1 MGRCLIWPTQ
11 EISSILKSSV
21 PRKTPPNRTLLFT
34 NWLKQQGSV
43 TSLNQDPSVRPRM
56 TSRLSISIIF
66 PSSLAEKTTNS
77 WCNHSKRKKLS
88 ERSSQTSKGLR
99 MEKFTSIASFQT
111 SWTRAYTTNHVD
123 FIDTRKMPRGP
134 CTSKLSRMMW
144 SKKWMRLSGQ
154 STWPRLYTV
163 CGSTPGQ
170 QLSKCTSPTLR
181 SLFSSQE
188 SSFNTSHKN
197 YNQCVKLRLS
207 TGVCL
212 KRVGLASNMSRSKS
226 STKKWSYS
234 NTLIQIK

>member
-1 MGRCLIWPTQ
+1 MDQFLTWQIL
-11 EISSILKSSV
+11 EISSTLISSEQ
-21 PRKTPPNRTLLFT
+21 REMHQNLTLLFT
-34 NWLKQQGSV
+34 NWLKQQVSV
-43 TSLNQDPSVRPRM
+43 TSSNQDPSVRPRT

-77 WCNHSKRKKLS
+77 WCNHSRRKKLS

-181 SLFSSQE
+181 SLFSSRE
-188 SSFNTSHKN
+188 SSSFYYLVSYWICACFFFRGTTCFTWDE
-197 YNQCVKLRLS
+197 Q
-207 TGVCL
+207 
-212 KRVGLASNMSRSKS
+212 
-226 STKKWSYS
+226 KWMPV
-234 NTLIQIK
+234 Q